1 MPSQDKSN
9 HARFGWIAHWVILAA
24 VNVFLFFPILK
35 GYFYYDDFQM
45 LGDVKNIPDWSSAL
59 WAQYQQG
66 YALRPV
72 LDLILWARFTLFGW
86 SAVPYFAI
94 SIIQNIIVTF
104 LVYILAKQLL
114 HKDGTAFMAGLV
126 FAVAFPPI
134 QVVTWITGSN
144 ISLLAIFYLATI
156 ICFIQF
162 LKSRRPGWYAG
173 TLVAF
178 ALAVYTAEYA
188 ITLLPAMIL
197 AALFLRANYPIRL
210 PTLAAYLLPFGLVL
224 TPYLWVQSQFIRAGT
239 SEGAANQGIGL
250 GLHIFPAFL
259 NLSHLV
265 IPDLHYPRLTTF
277 LTEHFPVG
285 LPVLMALNPIFAAL
299 WVAATV
305 IILIRGNRVS
315 RFLVLW
321 IYLVF
326 APFTLWINPDSA
338 HASRYLYLPMIAFA
352 MLLAMFF
359 DWAAGWMEKR
369 KTGLGRFALFALI
382 GFWLAYNAGP
392 IVIFEVQEVEKGQ
405 LRRIVIESIQ
415 KLHPEFPAGS
425 QIYIGV
431 PHQNYRDLQWAIPEF
446 YNTPITVTT
455 IPPAEWP
462 LECDANCFRFTI
474 NEFQL
479 IEQPGP

>member
-1 MPSQDKSN
+1 MPSLEKSTN
-9 HARFGWIAHWVILAA
+9 DRSGRTVHWLILAA
-24 VNVFLFFPILK
+24 VNILLYFPILK

-45 LGDVKNIPDWSSAL
+45 LGDVKNITDWYSAL

-72 LDLILWARFTLFGW
+72 LDLILWVRLRLFGW
-86 SAVPYFAI
+86 SAAPYFAI
-94 SIIQNIIVTF
+94 SIFQNILVTF
-104 LVYILAKQLL
+104 LVYILARQLL
-114 HKDGTAFMAGLV
+114 HKDRTAFIAGLV

-144 ISLLAIFYLATI
+144 ISLLASFYLTAI

-162 LKSRRPGWYAG
+162 LKSRKFGWYAVA
-173 TLVAF
+173 LLAF

-188 ITLLPAMIL
+188 ITLLPVMIL
-197 AALFLRANYPIRL
+197 AALFLRSNYSIRL
-210 PTLAAYLLPFGLVL
+210 SALAALSIPFMLVL
-224 TPYLWVQSQFIRAGT
+224 MPYLWVQIHFMTAGT
-239 SEGAANQGIGL
+239 SEGVANQGIGF

-277 LTEHFPVG
+277 LSEHFPVG

-299 WVAATV
+299 WVVMTV
-305 IILIRGNRVS
+305 VILIRSNRIS
-315 RFLVLW
+315 RLLILW

-352 MLLAMFF
+352 LLLAMFF
-359 DWAAGWMEKR
+359 DWAAQWIEKR
-369 KTGLGRFALFALI
+369 KADLGRFVIFALV
-382 GFWLAYNAGP
+382 GFWLVYNAGP
-392 IVIFEVQEVEKGQ
+392 IFIFEAQEVDKGQ
-405 LRRIVIESIQ
+405 LRRTVIESIQ
-415 KLHPEFPAGS
+415 ELHPEFPSGS

-446 YNTPITVTT
+446 YNTPITVST
-455 IPPAEWP
+455 IPPAAWP
-462 LECDANCFRFTI
+462 LECAANCYRFTV
-474 NEFQL
+474 NGSQL
-479 IEQPGP
+479 VEQTGP